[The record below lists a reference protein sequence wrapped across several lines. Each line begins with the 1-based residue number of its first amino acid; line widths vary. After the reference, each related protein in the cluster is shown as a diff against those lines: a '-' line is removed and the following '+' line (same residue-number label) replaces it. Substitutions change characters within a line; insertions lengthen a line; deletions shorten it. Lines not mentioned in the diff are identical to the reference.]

1 LVHEAVTHSG
11 KLKAK
16 AMTAHSTVRAL
27 KKVGSIAPI
36 LAASVVGLGA
46 IAPVAQAMS
55 LVPQQGE
62 VNVGFD
68 SCLGSDCEYLPLNP
82 LIESIVSLT
91 DDSTGTQS
99 RLFVDKAGSENT
111 YGGVKFLAKDIGT
124 SEGSGDFWF
133 RPAAMK
139 ANGTD
144 TLVENGQ
151 LEVGTF
157 KFTFSQILS
166 DLTLSWFD
174 TERQGG
180 TGYTAFD
187 ENGNE
192 IASGTVA
199 SGSNNNVRETPLTNV
214 KSIILNLGER
224 HGSTGDGVNFQVDGV
239 AAVPEP
245 GLMMG
250 LGAFVVAGGLG
261 LRKKNQGDGTN
272 A

>member
-1 LVHEAVTHSG
+1 
-11 KLKAK
+11 
-16 AMTAHSTVRAL
+16 MTAQSTIRAL
-27 KKVGSIAPI
+27 KKIGSIAP
-36 LAASVVGLGA
+36 LVAASVVGLGA
-46 IAPVAQAMS
+46 IAPVAQAAS
-55 LVPQQGE
+55 IVPQAEGE
-62 VNVGFD
+62 VNVGFT
-68 SCLGSDCEYLPLNP
+68 SCLGGGCSYLTLNP

-91 DDSTGTQS
+91 DDSTKTKS
-99 RLFVDKAGSENT
+99 RLFVDKAGTRNT
-111 YGGVKFLAKDIGT
+111 YGGVQFLAKDIGT

-180 TGYTAFD
+180 TSYQAFD
-187 ENGNE
+187 ENGSK
-192 IASGTVA
+192 IASGTIA
-199 SGSNNNVRETPLTNV
+199 TGPNNNVQETSLTNV

-224 HGSTGDGVNFQVDGV
+224 YGGTGDGVNFQVDGV

-261 LRKKNQGDGTN
+261 LRKKQPGDRTG

>member
-1 LVHEAVTHSG
+1 MA
-11 KLKAK
+11 
-16 AMTAHSTVRAL
+16 AHSTVRAL
-27 KKVGSIAPI
+27 KKLGSIAPI

-55 LVPQQGE
+55 LVPQAEGE
-62 VNVGFD
+62 VDVGLGT
-68 SCLGSDCEYLPLNP
+68 CLGGGCSYLTLNP
-82 LIESIVSLT
+82 LIESILSLE
-91 DDSTGTQS
+91 DSSTGTQS
-99 RLFVDKAGSENT
+99 RLFVDQAGTSNT
-111 YGGVKFLAKDIGT
+111 YGGVKFRSQDIGT
-124 SEGSGDFWF
+124 SEGSGEFWF

-144 TLVENGQ
+144 TLVEDGQ

-166 DLTLSWFD
+166 DLTLNWFD

-180 TGYTAFD
+180 TSYTAFD

-199 SGSNNNVRETPLTNV
+199 TGPNNNVQETSLSNV
-214 KSIILNLGER
+214 KSIILNLGEHYGR
-224 HGSTGDGVNFQVDGV
+224 TGDGVNFQVDGV

-245 GLMMG
+245 SLMMG

-261 LRKKNQGDGTN
+261 LRKKQQGDSTD